1 MGVPGPVTSAPSA
14 GVHQL
19 IRARGALLVTD
30 GHEVLEAVAPAGTHT
45 LAHVQ
50 EPERPRDRLTAEQ
63 RQVLDAVPKQR
74 GAAAA
79 KIAQTAG
86 LAPRRVEAALADLH
100 LAGFVEQA
108 NGRWRVGGGAG

>member
-1 MGVPGPVTSAPSA
+1 
-14 GVHQL
+14 
-19 IRARGALLVTD
+19 
-30 GHEVLEAVAPAGTHT
+30 
-45 LAHVQ
+45 
-50 EPERPRDRLTAEQ
+50 
-63 RQVLDAVPKQR
+63 VLDAVPKQR

-108 NGRWRVGGGAG
+108 DGRWRVGGGAG